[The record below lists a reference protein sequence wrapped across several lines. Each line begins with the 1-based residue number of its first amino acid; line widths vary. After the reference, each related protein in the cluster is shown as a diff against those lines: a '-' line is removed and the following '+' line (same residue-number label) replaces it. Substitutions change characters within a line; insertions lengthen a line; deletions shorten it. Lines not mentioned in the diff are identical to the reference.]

1 MSPTPPAG
9 SLFRRAP
16 IPLTEMMY
24 RFRAPELSAQFMMA
38 PLCDPCQLPS
48 LPQICGVWLEVVLA
62 QSDCRTVGRTYTG
75 RPRVILSLPP
85 GAPRL
90 RKHHCQPNG
99 SPPILL
105 VFWAS
110 PGPSLLVVQLQASR
124 CFDSC
129 AAGVSRLLSC
139 VAQFSP
145 IQVKISAWSLCAARL
160 HPAKL
165 ESALSWSRLGRS
177 RSHSRDLGHF
187 ELLGGW

>member
-105 VFWAS
+105 VFWAL

-129 AAGVSRLLSC
+129 ATGVSRSLVMCRTIFAHPGQNFGMVPLRSSSPPRKARIGAQLVQAGKIE
-139 VAQFSP
+139 VA
-145 IQVKISAWSLCAARL
+145 LTR
-160 HPAKL
+160 
-165 ESALSWSRLGRS
+165 SWP
-177 RSHSRDLGHF
+177 F
-187 ELLGGW
+187 